1 MEDIQMDTTMRVM
14 NVAHPEDADPNGVL
28 PFEELLLLD
37 ENTPNTVANELID
50 YLCRLKDHFCSIK
63 EKYIR
68 TRDDSEEAPSQVH
81 QPNIEDFILENPK
94 ISFIIFHAIRFSF
107 FCAKSSVP
115 AVINAGR
122 VIITLIIQLHNYLG
136 TQNFGIL
143 IASSV
148 LYYNYSEFIHEAIYY
163 GVGHWIKQFVIVRM
177 QNFLWGMA
185 TTVDAYARDFAVD
198 IINRALDFFIK
209 ENQHVL
215 TDVVIAAAERGALV
229 GAQQA
234 LTEQAKNQAT
244 NKFIQNIAEWA
255 FSNPAALRTLTEGAK
270 VFLLEGAMSGGKTRK
285 RKKRSKKKKQKRR
298 LKTKKRGKTK
308 KRRKSKRR
316 KSRNKK

>member
-1 MEDIQMDTTMRVM
+1 MPTTMRVM

-28 PFEELLLLD
+28 PFERELLDRTLGTLLQGTFD
-37 ENTPNTVANELID
+37 NMATELMD

-63 EKYIR
+63 EEYIR
-68 TRDDSEEAPSQVH
+68 TRDDTEGAVGEVY
-81 QPNIEDFILENPK
+81 QPNIEHFISENPK

-115 AVINAGR
+115 AVINTGR
-122 VIITLIIQLHNYLG
+122 LIIMLIIQLHNYLG
-136 TQNFGIL
+136 TKNFGIL

-177 QNFLWGMA
+177 QNLLWGMA

-198 IINRALDFFIK
+198 IVKRALEFFLR

-215 TDVVIAAAERGALV
+215 TEVVIAAAEKGALV

-244 NKFIQNIAEWA
+244 NKFIQNFAEWA

-270 VFLLEGAMSGGKTRK
+270 VFLLESGGGGKTRK

-316 KSRNKK
+316 KSRSKK